1 MTLPVAKQK
10 ACLTSCRNWPSQQ
23 SPPCSS
29 YCGQLSGTPQVPVAR
44 TPVTKPGMPL
54 PQHWQRSKVR
64 ARHSAASALTHA
76 AAHGHLL
83 RHQSPPGHIN
93 QALQGVKA
101 FYEWVDADIALTAHP
116 ALADGGPA
124 AEPSEQQPSSAKPAA
139 TTEDTPDSD
148 AGPVSYVQVIALA
161 MPADA
166 LAYELEQLL
175 HAKSRALEQRASL
188 LEAAIADASAAK
200 QLVAATKLGEYQ
212 AVEADNTAALN
223 AQVAGLE
230 HSAAALRAY
239 VSHAMDE
246 QLYQVPQAAEH
257 VAEMRENIATFV
269 QDARRAMPDSA
280 ATSAE

>member
-1 MTLPVAKQK
+1 MTKL
-10 ACLTSCRNWPSQQ
+10 
-23 SPPCSS
+23 
-29 YCGQLSGTPQVPVAR
+29 GI
-44 TPVTKPGMPL
+44 PL

-64 ARHSAASALTHA
+64 ARHSVRICQHWRTQQHTATRCDAHLPPDHIKRALH
-76 AAHGHLL
+76 
-83 RHQSPPGHIN
+83 
-93 QALQGVKA
+93 GVKA
-101 FYEWVDADIALTAHP
+101 FYDWVDADIALTAHP
-116 ALADGGPA
+116 ILADAKPA
-124 AEPSEQQPSSAKPAA
+124 AVPGEQQPSSAKPAA
-139 TTEDTPDSD
+139 TAQDAPDSD
-148 AGPVSYVQVIALA
+148 ASPVSYVQVIALA

-246 QLYQVPQAAEH
+246 QLYQVPHAAEH
-257 VAEMRENIATFV
+257 VAEMRENIAAFV
-269 QDARRAMPDSA
+269 QDARRATPNVA
-280 ATSAE
+280 ASAE